1 MDEPWSP
8 EQNGRVF
15 VSPDVIGMVIAL
27 FAFAVAVLGGVGG
40 IIAHQSR
47 GLDARFDQVDV
58 RFDQVDARIDRLD
71 TRIDR
76 VEGRMDRV
84 ESQLDHLAGEIVEVK
99 IAVARLEGPQRRLQR
114 L

>member
-1 MDEPWSP
+1 M
-8 EQNGRVF
+8 
-15 VSPDVIGMVIAL
+15 SPDVIGMVIAL

-40 IIAHQSR
+40 MIAHQSR
-47 GLDARFDQVDV
+47 GLDARFDQVGA

>member
-1 MDEPWSP
+1 M
-8 EQNGRVF
+8 
-15 VSPDVIGMVIAL
+15 SPDVIGMVIAL

>member
-1 MDEPWSP
+1 M
-8 EQNGRVF
+8 F

-40 IIAHQSR
+40 MIAHQSR
-47 GLDARFDQVDV
+47 GLDARFDQVGA

>member
-1 MDEPWSP
+1 M
-8 EQNGRVF
+8 
-15 VSPDVIGMVIAL
+15 SPDVIGMVIAL

-40 IIAHQSR
+40 MIAHQSR
-47 GLDARFDQVDV
+47 GLDTRFDQVGA

>member
-1 MDEPWSP
+1 M
-8 EQNGRVF
+8 F

-40 IIAHQSR
+40 MIAHQSR
-47 GLDARFDQVDV
+47 GLGARFDQVGARFDQV
-58 RFDQVDARIDRLD
+58 GARFDQVDARMDRLD

>member
-40 IIAHQSR
+40 MIAHQSR
-47 GLDARFDQVDV
+47 GLDARFDQVGA

>member
-1 MDEPWSP
+1 M
-8 EQNGRVF
+8 
-15 VSPDVIGMVIAL
+15 SPDVIGMVIAL

-40 IIAHQSR
+40 MIAHQSR
-47 GLDARFDQVDV
+47 GLDARFDQVDA

>member
-1 MDEPWSP
+1 M
-8 EQNGRVF
+8 F

-27 FAFAVAVLGGVGG
+27 FAFAVLGGVGG
-40 IIAHQSR
+40 MIAHQSR
-47 GLDARFDQVDV
+47 GLDARFDQVGA

>member
-40 IIAHQSR
+40 MIAHQSR
-47 GLDARFDQVDV
+47 GLDARFDQVD
-58 RFDQVDARIDRLD
+58 ARLERLD

-99 IAVARLEGPQRRLQR
+99 IAVARIEGPQRRLQR

>member
-40 IIAHQSR
+40 MIAHQSR